1 MTNKKEKDA
10 KNKND
15 FAAVVYSKPGKLTK
29 EEERRLK
36 AKFGQ

>member
-1 MTNKKEKDA
+1 MTSKKDKDT

-15 FAAVVYSKPGKLTK
+15 FAAVVYSKPVKLTK

-36 AKFGQ
+36 SKFGQ